1 MDSQSGK
8 ARRNALVV
16 VVNQPTTLP
25 VLHTWCQLED
35 FSASHT
41 NSVVFVQDFIET
53 ITTQGGKRQATRG
66 RQREESNEKESNERK
81 ATSELITCNMM
92 CWRKSDHAR
101 QQLQTND
108 RTRSSPCSAG
118 SQGPRIDSN
127 LEKRTRK
134 YSDADAASVILVR
147 CVISYFRA
155 VLIKCFPDIDKNP
168 TLQFPTPA
176 RS

>member
-1 MDSQSGK
+1 MRGK
-8 ARRNALVV
+8 RR
-16 VVNQPTTLP
+16 
-25 VLHTWCQLED
+25 E
-35 FSASHT
+35 
-41 NSVVFVQDFIET
+41 
-53 ITTQGGKRQATRG
+53 GKRQ
-66 RQREESNEKESNERK
+66 EESDKRK
-81 ATSELITCNMM
+81 ATSELITCNVM
-92 CWRKSDHAR
+92 CWQKSDHAR

-108 RTRSSPCSAG
+108 CTHSSPRSAG

-176 RS
+176 